1 MENTTTLE
9 KTTRIIGK
17 TTKTIFSVLWYL
29 ILILSFV
36 MNYADV
42 NGNSPDIATIIGRV
56 LGILLFGYI
65 GNLILRILLKP
76 SIEFGDVKNQ
86 YLENELN
93 VINYKKK
100 WNRNLLFSIIFSVL
114 FLIPTF
120 GISIILMIPNFI
132 LLSKS
137 KI

>member
-1 MENTTTLE
+1 MENTTALE
-9 KTTRIIGK
+9 NTTRIIGK
-17 TTKTIFSVLWYL
+17 TTKTIFSILWYL

-42 NGNSPDIATIIGRV
+42 NGNSPDTATIIGRV

-65 GNLILRILLKP
+65 GNLILRTLLKP
-76 SIEFGDVKNQ
+76 SIEFGNVKNQ

-93 VINYKKK
+93 TINYKKK
-100 WNRNLLFSIIFSVL
+100 WNKNLLFSIIFSVL